1 MVIVLL
7 VLNLI
12 VACVYLIWNKLYGK
26 QKNYIVGFVVMLLCP
41 VIGACFYLM
50 AYLVFKFFLNE
61 PVDLEDVVFNKDKK
75 MAISSAE
82 EEKESN
88 VVSMEEAIAITN
100 KKDLRGL
107 MMNVVRGDIGKYLH
121 SISLALNS
129 EDTETAHYAASV
141 MQETL
146 NEFRVT
152 VEKEVEVIK
161 EGGPNTEQYCDN
173 LLSYMNDVLEQ
184 RAFTN
189 LEQRN
194 YVDVMDEVG
203 EIYFS
208 LAPGNIV
215 GECFEALTMRNL
227 EVERLDNCEKWCT
240 RMQQFFPDALSTY
253 TCRLKLYFTAKDK
266 ERFFEVIDE
275 LKKSNVVVDNEAL
288 ELIRVFS

>member
-7 VLNLI
+7 ILNLI
-12 VACVYLIWNKLYGK
+12 VACLYLIWNKLYGK

-50 AYLVFKFFLNE
+50 AYLAFKFFLNE

-100 KKDLRGL
+100 KRDLRGL

-146 NEFRVT
+146 NVT
-152 VEKEVEVIK
+152 
-161 EGGPNTEQYCDN
+161 T
-173 LLSYMNDVLEQ
+173 
-184 RAFTN
+184 
-189 LEQRN
+189 
-194 YVDVMDEVG
+194 
-203 EIYFS
+203 
-208 LAPGNIV
+208 
-215 GECFEALTMRNL
+215 
-227 EVERLDNCEKWCT
+227 
-240 RMQQFFPDALSTY
+240 
-253 TCRLKLYFTAKDK
+253 
-266 ERFFEVIDE
+266 
-275 LKKSNVVVDNEAL
+275 
-288 ELIRVFS
+288 